1 MLDDDQFDASRP
13 GGEGPGFWWSVEFET
28 EAGGEGNDPAWQEE
42 RLFDVALISGAMG
55 SELFEEGGSLVLRAA
70 YRSSR
75 DISVLLAELHE
86 LLAGFE
92 GIALRLHGK
101 VENRPWHTQ
110 HLEAFPPLEAGRS
123 LVVMAPWHRDE
134 APEGRV
140 PILIYPASAFGT
152 GYHESTRIALE
163 LLEEAVG
170 KDDTIID
177 VGTGTG
183 ILFIAALKLGAAH
196 AVARDLDPAA
206 LDEVRR
212 NMELND
218 LPPILCDLAV
228 GDLLKGVEAEAD
240 LLTAN
245 ILLEPN
251 RALLP
256 DVLRVLRPTGAAIF
270 SGMTAAERTAFLS
283 ALSAAGLS
291 VERELRL
298 GDWWGCRARPVRS
311 A

>member
-1 MLDDDQFDASRP
+1 MASDDRYQNPQRGVES
-13 GGEGPGFWWSVEFET
+13 PGFWWSVEFEA
-28 EAGGEGNDPAWQEE
+28 EAGDNAAWQEE
-42 RLFDVALISGAMG
+42 RLFDLASMSGAMG
-55 SELFEEGGSLVLRAA
+55 SELLEEEGRLILRAA

-75 DISVLLAELHE
+75 ELDGLLADLRG
-86 LLAGFE
+86 LLADFP
-92 GIALRLHGK
+92 GIVLRAHSR

-110 HLEAFPPLEAGRS
+110 HLEAFPPLEAGRG
-123 LVVMAPWHRDE
+123 LVVMAPWHRED
-134 APEGRV
+134 APEGRL

-163 LLEEAVG
+163 LLEEAVR
-170 KDDTIID
+170 KDDTIVD

-196 AVARDLDPAA
+196 AVARDLDPAT

-251 RALLP
+251 WALLP
-256 DVLRVLRPTGAAIF
+256 DVLRVLRPTGSAVF
-270 SGMTAAERTAFLS
+270 SGMTAAERDLFLP

-298 GDWWGCRARPVRS
+298 GDWWGCRARPARL